1 MFRNYFKT
9 AIRGLLRNK
18 RYLVINISGLS
29 TGIAVCLI
37 IFLVIHYEK
46 SFDNFHSKKDS
57 IYRILTKGTDGDST
71 SAVPFPLPTAIK
83 NDFPQFEE
91 VCGIFSMGNVQVL
104 VMDENGHPAKKFKEK
119 SGAFFAEPSFFRIF
133 DFPWLAGNPATALT
147 EPNSV
152 VLSRETAV
160 KYFGDWQHAI
170 GKTIRLGSKTLL
182 KVTGILA
189 DVPVNTDFQLCMV
202 TPYELG
208 GFSHSTDWETI
219 DSNHECYVLLKK
231 GATTARISQPLFS
244 FSKKYRTP
252 GNKNI
257 QVMQSLQ
264 QVHFDEK
271 AGNYLG
277 KSISPSRIRTLWLIA
292 GFILLIAC
300 VNFINLSTA
309 QAVNRSREVGVR
321 KVLGSSRLQ
330 LKKQFLTE
338 TFLLVSCSVVISY
351 LLAITLVSFIN
362 TLLDLR
368 LSPSMLWQPVMIMF
382 TVVITLLVT
391 LLAGFYPSVVLAAF
405 NPVTALKAR
414 LTSVSGQ
421 HINLRRSL
429 VVVQFVIAQAL
440 IIGMLLMMK
449 QMRFFHHTSV
459 GFNKEALVNV
469 PFPNDS
475 AGRSKMDYVRNRLLN
490 TSGISQVSFNSQSP
504 SDNDNWW
511 TGFNFNH
518 NKVVVDFAAISKF
531 ADADYLPA
539 YQLPL
544 VAGRN
549 ITRTDSI
556 REFLV
561 NESLVKKLGLTDPN
575 MVLNKEI
582 DLWNGQIKGLVVGV
596 IKDFNAASFKDHISP
611 VFISNVKGR
620 YNTVSIKI
628 AGANMRAVV
637 DGIGKIWDEAFPE
650 FVFEYQFMDE
660 KIAGFY
666 KQETMLYNLYT
677 CFAAIAIFLSC
688 LGLYGLASFMAV
700 QRIKEVGIR
709 KVLGASIQSI
719 VYLFSREFILLIGIA
734 FIIACPITWYFM
746 HDWLQQYAYRTNLSW
761 WVFVSAGAV
770 AMFIALATVSFKAL
784 KAATSN
790 PVTNLRTE

>member
-1 MFRNYFKT
+1 MFRNYVKT
-9 AIRGLLRNK
+9 AIRTLLRNK
-18 RYLVINISGLS
+18 RYLVINMSGLG

-46 SFDNFHSKKDS
+46 SFDDFHSKKDR
-57 IYRILTKGTDGDST
+57 IYRILTKGAATDST

-91 VCGIFSMGNVQVL
+91 VCGIFSINNVQVL
-104 VMDENGHPAKKFKEK
+104 VMDANGHPAKKFKEK
-119 SGAFFAEPSFFRIF
+119 TGSFFTDPSFFRIF
-133 DFPWLAGNPATALT
+133 DFPWLTGDPATSMK

-152 VLSRETAV
+152 VLTRKTAI
-160 KYFGDWQHAI
+160 KYFGNWQHAV
-170 GKTIRLGSKTLL
+170 GQTIRVGSNTLL

-189 DVPVNTDFQLCMV
+189 DIPANTDFQLCMV
-202 TPYELG
+202 MPYALS
-208 GFSHSTDWETI
+208 GFTQSTDWWTI

-231 GATTARISQPLFS
+231 SATAARFSQSLLS

-252 GNKNI
+252 DNKNI

-277 KSISPSRIRTLWLIA
+277 KTISPSRIRTLWLIA
-292 GFILLIAC
+292 GFILFIAC

-330 LKKQFLTE
+330 LKKQFLAE
-338 TFLLVSCSVVISY
+338 TFILVACSVTISY
-351 LLAITLVSFIN
+351 LLAIPLLSFIN

-368 LSPSMLWQPVMIMF
+368 LSPSLLWQPVMILF
-382 TVVITLLVT
+382 ILVVTILVT
-391 LLAGFYPSVVLAAF
+391 LLAGFYPSLVLAAY
-405 NPVTALKAR
+405 NPVTALKAT
-414 LTSVSGQ
+414 LTSVSGKN
-421 HINLRRSL
+421 INLRRTL

-440 IIGMLLMMK
+440 IIGTLLMMK
-449 QMRFFHHTSV
+449 QMRFFNHSPM

-475 AGRSKMDYVRNRLLN
+475 AGRSKMDYVRNRLIN
-490 TSGISQVSFNSQSP
+490 TSGISDVSFNSQSP

-511 TGFNFNH
+511 TGFNFDH
-518 NKVVVDFAAISKF
+518 SPKGVDFAAISKF
-531 ADADYLPA
+531 ADANYLSA

-575 MVLNKEI
+575 AVLNKEI

-596 IKDFNAASFKDHISP
+596 IKDFNAASLKDYIAP

-620 YNTVSIKI
+620 YNTASIKV
-628 AGANMRAVV
+628 AGANMRAMVG
-637 DGIGKIWDEAFPE
+637 GIEKIWNEAFPE

-660 KIAGFY
+660 KIASFY
-666 KQETMLYNLYT
+666 KQENILYNLYA

-688 LGLYGLASFMAV
+688 LGLYGLASFMAA
-700 QRIKEVGIR
+700 QRLKEVGIR
-709 KVLGASIQSI
+709 KVLGASIRSI
-719 VYLFSREFILLIGIA
+719 VYLFSREFIVLIGVAFVIA
-734 FIIACPITWYFM
+734 SPITWYFM
-746 HDWLQQYAYRTNLSW
+746 HDWLQQYAYRTTLSW
-761 WVFVSAGAV
+761 WVFLSAGAV
-770 AMFIALATVSFKAL
+770 AMLIALVTVSFKAL
-784 KAATSN
+784 KAASSN

>member
-9 AIRGLLRNK
+9 AVRTLLRNK
-18 RYLVINISGLS
+18 RYLVINISGLG

-46 SFDNFHSKKDS
+46 SFDNFHSKKDR
-57 IYRILTKGTDGDST
+57 IYRILTKSAVGDST
-71 SAVPFPLPTAIK
+71 GAVPFPLPTAIK

-91 VCGIFSMGNVQVL
+91 VCGIFSEVNVS
-104 VMDENGHPAKKFKEK
+104 VMVMNENGHPSKKFKEK
-119 SGAFFAEPSFFRIF
+119 RGTFFTEPSFFRIF
-133 DFPWLAGNPATALT
+133 DFPWLAGNPATSMKD
-147 EPNSV
+147 PNSV
-152 VLSRETAV
+152 ILTRETAN
-160 KYFGDWQHAI
+160 KYFGSWQHAV
-170 GKTIRLGSKTLL
+170 GRTIRIGSNSLL
-182 KVTGILA
+182 KVTGVLA
-189 DVPVNTDFQLCMV
+189 DVPANTDFQLCMV
-202 TPYELG
+202 IPYAFAQ
-208 GFSHSTDWETI
+208 FSKITDWQTL
-219 DSNHECYVLLKK
+219 DGSHGCYVLLPK
-231 GATTARISQPLFS
+231 GATAARFSQPLLS
-244 FSKKYRTP
+244 FSRQYRNP
-252 GNKNI
+252 DNKNI

-277 KSISPSRIRTLWLIA
+277 KTISPSRIRTLWLIA

-330 LKKQFLTE
+330 LKKQFLAE
-338 TFLLVSCSVVISY
+338 TFILVACSVTISY
-351 LLAITLVSFIN
+351 FLAISLLSFIN
-362 TLLDLR
+362 TLLELR
-368 LSPSMLWQPVMIMF
+368 MSPSLLWQPVMIVF
-382 TVVITLLVT
+382 ILVVTMLVT
-391 LLAGFYPSVVLAAF
+391 LLAGFYPSIVLAAY
-405 NPVTALKAR
+405 NPVTALKTT
-414 LTSVSGQ
+414 LTTVSGKN
-421 HINLRRSL
+421 INLRRTL

-440 IIGMLLMMK
+440 IIGTLLMMK
-449 QMRFFHHTSV
+449 QMRFFNHNPM

-469 PFPNDS
+469 PYPNDS
-475 AGRSKMDYVRNRLLN
+475 AGRSKIDYVRNRLMT
-490 TSGISQVSFNSQSP
+490 TSGISVVSFNSQSP

-511 TGFNFNH
+511 TGFNFDH
-518 NKVVVDFAAISKF
+518 SKKGVDFAAISKF
-531 ADADYLPA
+531 ADASYLPA

-561 NESLVKKLGLTDPN
+561 NESLVKKLGVTDPN
-575 MVLNKEI
+575 AVLNKEI
-582 DLWNGQIKGLVVGV
+582 DLWNGRIKGLVVGV
-596 IKDFNAASFKDHISP
+596 IKDFNAASFKDHIPP
-611 VFISNVKGR
+611 VFISNEQGR
-620 YNTVSIKI
+620 YNTASIKV
-628 AGANMRAVV
+628 AGADMRAVV
-637 DGIGKIWDEAFPE
+637 GGIEKIWNEAFPE

-660 KIAGFY
+660 KIASFY
-666 KQETMLYNLYT
+666 KQENMLYNLYA

-700 QRIKEVGIR
+700 QRLKEVGIR

-719 VYLFSREFILLIGIA
+719 VYLFSMEFIILIGVA

-746 HDWLQQYAYRTNLSW
+746 QDWLQQYAYRTSLSW

-770 AMFIALATVSFKAL
+770 AMLIALVTVGFKAL

>member
-1 MFRNYFKT
+1 MFRNYVKT
-9 AIRGLLRNK
+9 AIRSLLRNK
-18 RYLVINISGLS
+18 RYLVINMSGLG

-46 SFDNFHSKKDS
+46 SFDDFHSKKDS
-57 IYRILTKGTDGDST
+57 IYRILTKGAASDST

-91 VCGIFSMGNVQVL
+91 VCGIFSINNVQVL
-104 VMDENGHPAKKFKEK
+104 VMDANGHPAKKFKEK
-119 SGAFFAEPSFFRIF
+119 TGSFFTDPSFFRIF
-133 DFPWLAGNPATALT
+133 DFPWLAGDPATSMKD
-147 EPNSV
+147 PHSV
-152 VLSRETAV
+152 VLTRKTAI
-160 KYFGDWQHAI
+160 KYFGNWQHAV
-170 GKTIRLGSKTLL
+170 GQTIRVGSNTLL
-182 KVTGILA
+182 KVTGVLA
-189 DVPVNTDFQLCMV
+189 DIPANTDFQLCMMV
-202 TPYELG
+202 PYALS
-208 GFSHSTDWETI
+208 GFTQSTDWWTI

-231 GATTARISQPLFS
+231 GTTAARLLPSLLS

-252 GNKNI
+252 DNKNI

-277 KSISPSRIRTLWLIA
+277 KTISPSRIRTLWLIA
-292 GFILLIAC
+292 GFILFIAC

-330 LKKQFLTE
+330 LKKQFLVE
-338 TFLLVSCSVVISY
+338 TFILVACSVTISY
-351 LLAITLVSFIN
+351 LLAIPLLSFIN
-362 TLLDLR
+362 TLLDVR
-368 LSPSMLWQPVMIMF
+368 LSPSLLWQPVMILF
-382 TVVITLLVT
+382 ILVVTILVT
-391 LLAGFYPSVVLAAF
+391 VLAGFYPSLVLAAY
-405 NPVTALKAR
+405 NPVTALKTT

-421 HINLRRSL
+421 NINLRRTL

-440 IIGMLLMMK
+440 IIGTLLMMK
-449 QMRFFHHTSV
+449 QMRFFNHSPM

-475 AGRSKMDYVRNRLLN
+475 AGRSKMDYVRNRLLS
-490 TSGISQVSFNSQSP
+490 TSGISDMSFNSQSP

-511 TGFNFNH
+511 TGFNFDH
-518 NKVVVDFAAISKF
+518 SKKGVDFAAISKF
-531 ADADYLPA
+531 ADANYLSA

-549 ITRTDSI
+549 MTRTDSI

-575 MVLNKEI
+575 AVLNKEI

-596 IKDFNAASFKDHISP
+596 IKDFNAASLKDYIAP

-620 YNTVSIKI
+620 YNTASIKI

-637 DGIGKIWDEAFPE
+637 GGIEKIWNDAFPE

-660 KIAGFY
+660 KIASFY
-666 KQETMLYNLYT
+666 KQENMLYNLYA

-688 LGLYGLASFMAV
+688 LGLYGLASFMAA
-700 QRIKEVGIR
+700 QRLKEVGIR

-719 VYLFSREFILLIGIA
+719 VYLFSREFIVLIGVA
-734 FIIACPITWYFM
+734 FVIACPITWYFM
-746 HDWLQQYAYRTNLSW
+746 HDWLQQYAYRTSMSW
-761 WVFVSAGAV
+761 WVFLSAGAV
-770 AMFIALATVSFKAL
+770 AMLIALVTVSFKAL
-784 KAATSN
+784 KAASSN

>member
-1 MFRNYFKT
+1 MKT
-9 AIRGLLRNK
+9 AIRSLLRNK
-18 RYLVINISGLS
+18 RYLVINMSGLG

-46 SFDNFHSKKDS
+46 SFDDFHSKKDR
-57 IYRILTKGTDGDST
+57 IYRILTKSAATDST
-71 SAVPFPLPTAIK
+71 SAVPFPLPANIK

-91 VCGIFSMGNVQVL
+91 VCGVFAMNNVQVL
-104 VMDENGHPAKKFKEK
+104 VMDANGHPAKKFKEATG
-119 SGAFFAEPSFFRIF
+119 SFLMDPSFFRMF
-133 DFPWLAGNPATALT
+133 DFPWLAGTPATSMK

-152 VLSRETAV
+152 VLTRKTAI
-160 KYFGDWQHAI
+160 KYFGNWQQAV
-170 GKTIRLGSKTLL
+170 GQTIRIGGNTLL

-189 DVPVNTDFQLCMV
+189 DIPANTDFQMSMV
-202 TPYELG
+202 VPYELG
-208 GFSHSTDWETI
+208 GFTRSTDWWTI
-219 DSNHECYVLLKK
+219 DGNHACYVLLKK
-231 GATTARISQPLFS
+231 GITAARLSQPLLN

-252 GNKNI
+252 DNKNI
-257 QVMQSLQ
+257 QAIQSLQ

-277 KSISPSRIRTLWLIA
+277 KTISPSRIRNLWLIA
-292 GFILLIAC
+292 GFILFIAC

-338 TFLLVSCSVVISY
+338 TFILVAYSVTISY
-351 LLAITLVSFIN
+351 LLAISLLSFIN
-362 TLLDLR
+362 TLLDVR
-368 LSPSMLWQPVMIMF
+368 LSPSLLWQPVMVLFIL
-382 TVVITLLVT
+382 VVTLLVT
-391 LLAGFYPSVVLAAF
+391 LLAGFYPSLVLAAY
-405 NPVTALKAR
+405 NPVTALKTT
-414 LTSVSGQ
+414 LTTVSGKN
-421 HINLRRSL
+421 INLRRSL

-440 IIGMLLMMK
+440 IIGTLLMMK
-449 QMRFFHHTSV
+449 QMRFFNQSPM

-490 TSGISQVSFNSQSP
+490 ASGISEVSFNSQSP

-511 TGFNFNH
+511 TGFKFDH
-518 NKVVVDFAAISKF
+518 SEKDVDFAAISKF
-531 ADADYLPA
+531 ADASYLPA

-561 NESLVKKLGLTDPN
+561 NESLVKKLGVTDPN

-582 DLWNGQIKGLVVGV
+582 DLWGGQIKGLVVGV
-596 IKDFNAASFKDHISP
+596 IKDFNAASLKDYISP

-620 YNTVSIKI
+620 YNTVSIKV
-628 AGANMRAVV
+628 ADANMRAVV
-637 DGIGKIWDEAFPE
+637 GGIEKIWNEAFPE

-666 KQETMLYNLYT
+666 KQENMLYNLYA

-688 LGLYGLASFMAV
+688 LGLYGLASFMAA
-700 QRIKEVGIR
+700 QRLKEVGIR

-719 VYLFSREFILLIGIA
+719 VYLFSREFIVLIGVA
-734 FIIACPITWYFM
+734 FVIACPITWYFM
-746 HDWLQQYAYRTNLSW
+746 HDWLQQYAYRTSLSW
-761 WVFVSAGAV
+761 WVFLSAGAV
-770 AMFIALATVSFKAL
+770 AMLIALVTVSFKAI
-784 KAATSN
+784 KAASSN

>member
-1 MFRNYFKT
+1 MFRNYVKT
-9 AIRGLLRNK
+9 AIRSLLRNK
-18 RYLVINISGLS
+18 RYLVINISGLG

-46 SFDNFHSKKDS
+46 SFDDFHSKKDR
-57 IYRILTKGTDGDST
+57 IYRILTKSPAGDST

-91 VCGIFSMGNVQVL
+91 VCGIFTESNVPVM
-104 VMDENGHPAKKFKEK
+104 VMDENDHPSKKFKEK
-119 SGAFFAEPSFFRIF
+119 KGTFFTEPSFFRIF
-133 DFPWLAGNPATALT
+133 DFPWLAGSPASSMKD
-147 EPNSV
+147 PNSV
-152 VLSRETAV
+152 ILSRETAN
-160 KYFGDWQHAI
+160 KYFGTWQHAV
-170 GKTIRLGSKTLL
+170 GRTIRIGSKSLL
-182 KVTGILA
+182 KVTGVLA
-189 DVPVNTDFQLCMV
+189 DIPDNTDFQLCMV
-202 TPYELG
+202 IPYAFAQ
-208 GFSHSTDWETI
+208 FSKSTDWETI

-231 GATTARISQPLFS
+231 GATASRFSQPLLGFS
-244 FSKKYRTP
+244 REYRNP
-252 GNKNI
+252 GNKNL

-277 KSISPSRIRTLWLIA
+277 KTISPSRIRTLWLIA

-330 LKKQFLTE
+330 LKKQFLAE
-338 TFLLVSCSVVISY
+338 TFILVACSVTIAY
-351 LLAITLVSFIN
+351 LLAIPLLSFIN
-362 TLLDLR
+362 TLLDVR
-368 LSPSMLWQPVMIMF
+368 LAPSLLWQPAMILF
-382 TVVITLLVT
+382 ILVVTLLVT
-391 LLAGFYPSVVLAAF
+391 LLAGFYPSLVLAAY
-405 NPVTALKAR
+405 NPVTALKTT
-414 LTSVSGQ
+414 LTTVSGKN
-421 HINLRRSL
+421 INLRRTL

-440 IIGMLLMMK
+440 IIGTLLMMK
-449 QMRFFHHTSV
+449 QIRFFNHSPM

-475 AGRSKMDYVRNRLLN
+475 AGRSKIDYVRNRLLN
-490 TSGISQVSFNSQSP
+490 TNGISDVSYNSQAP

-511 TGFNFNH
+511 TGFNFDH
-518 NKVVVDFAAISKF
+518 SKKGVDFAAISKF
-531 ADADYLPA
+531 ADANYLSA

-549 ITRTDSI
+549 LTGTDSI

-575 MVLNKEI
+575 AVLNKEI
-582 DLWNGQIKGLVVGV
+582 DLWDGRIKGLVVGV
-596 IKDFNAASFKDHISP
+596 IKDFNAASLKDYIAP

-620 YNTVSIKI
+620 YNTASIKLV
-628 AGANMRAVV
+628 GANMRAQIG
-637 DGIGKIWDEAFPE
+637 GIEKIWNEAFPE

-660 KIAGFY
+660 KIASFY
-666 KQETMLYNLYT
+666 KQENMLYNLYA

-700 QRIKEVGIR
+700 QRLKEVGIR
-709 KVLGASIQSI
+709 KVLGASIRSI
-719 VYLFSREFILLIGIA
+719 VYLFSREFILLIAVA
-734 FIIACPITWYFM
+734 FVIACPITWYFI
-746 HDWLQQYAYRTNLSW
+746 HDWLQQYAYRTSMSW
-761 WVFVSAGAV
+761 WVFVSAGIV
-770 AMFIALATVSFKAL
+770 AMLIALITVSFKAL
-784 KAATSN
+784 KAASSN